1 MSMLFFW
8 LNNYD
13 KNEWK
18 ILIQPYIIYTNKFEK
33 RFIESRTFKFIG
45 HVKTQK
51 DAKVSREDLQES

>member
-1 MSMLFFW
+1 MSMSFFW

-18 ILIQPYIIYTNKFEK
+18 ILIQPYIIHTNKFEK
-33 RFIESRTFKFIG
+33 RLIESRTFEFIG